1 MRGVVTLRQGVKAP
15 GCAVRA
21 RRLGTLSAR
30 LAVRCGGGAV
40 RRGAAMAPGVVLMLG
55 LDLPE
60 IYRDPPENGSLP
72 IVIGTSVIS
81 VLPLLFLLL
90 FLLCWCWCQA
100 KHKAVDSETKSQGT
114 YDSTSPGMDF
124 PEETQCEVS
133 VDTRPEEDRQMDTQA
148 PTEQGKQEV
157 ISTQLRQDSCAE
169 NVDPPFSGALEEPPR

>member
-1 MRGVVTLRQGVKAP
+1 
-15 GCAVRA
+15 
-21 RRLGTLSAR
+21 
-30 LAVRCGGGAV
+30 
-40 RRGAAMAPGVVLMLG
+40 MAPGVVLMLG
-55 LDLPE
+55 LAFCLDQRIWAQTDLPE

-133 VDTRPEEDRQMDTQA
+133 VDTRPEEDRQMDTQVSLSSFPGPF
-148 PTEQGKQEV
+148 PTCSLFTLPCVLVLTGPHRARQTGGD
-157 ISTQLRQDSCAE
+157 LRPAT
-169 NVDPPFSGALEEPPR
+169 PRFLCRERGPTILRRP

>member
-1 MRGVVTLRQGVKAP
+1 MLKGNTVGV
-15 GCAVRA
+15 
-21 RRLGTLSAR
+21 GTHNADKESW
-30 LAVRCGGGAV
+30 V
-40 RRGAAMAPGVVLMLG
+40 RRTAPERPVRTG
-55 LDLPE
+55 LSVADLPE

-81 VLPLLFLLL
+81 ALPLLFLLL

-133 VDTRPEEDRQMDTQA
+133 VDTRPEEDRQMDMQA
-148 PTEQGKQEV
+148 PTEKGKQEV
-157 ISTQLRQDSCAE
+157 ISAQLRQDSCAE

>member
-55 LDLPE
+55 LE
-60 IYRDPPENGSLP
+60 
-72 IVIGTSVIS
+72 
-81 VLPLLFLLL
+81 
-90 FLLCWCWCQA
+90 
-100 KHKAVDSETKSQGT
+100 AVDSETKSQGT

>member
-1 MRGVVTLRQGVKAP
+1 
-15 GCAVRA
+15 
-21 RRLGTLSAR
+21 
-30 LAVRCGGGAV
+30 
-40 RRGAAMAPGVVLMLG
+40 MAPGVVLMLG
-55 LDLPE
+55 LAFCLDQRIWAQTDLPE

-157 ISTQLRQDSCAE
+157 ISAQLHQDSCAE